1 MKSLSEKIVIKK
13 LISPWRYGLLNFAW
27 LAAVFISFCPVK
39 NLSYADDQAGY
50 PVKDLSLSV
59 GVYHDEPIPNAPA
72 NISQSGT
79 FRSKTKVQYNPNTK
93 ILRFYPRETG
103 VATLMVQNPA
113 TGAVLY
119 EFHLDIK
126 KTDLRRVAREIGN
139 LLNDIEGISIKVLN
153 SKVIVD
159 GQILLP
165 RDMARIHTVVK
176 QYGGAADT
184 LVVLSPIAQRKI
196 AELIE
201 RDINNPEITVRAV
214 NGKFILEGFANDRAE
229 KDRAEIISKTYVP
242 DVVVDTAEADKK
254 ILPRKVDVVINLI
267 KIKPAPADEP
277 KKIVQM
283 VVHYVELQKD
293 YTKGFRFQWTPD
305 IGDNSSVNFTTGG
318 KSPGGIV
325 STITGTISNLL
336 PKLNWA
342 KEHGHARILQSSS
355 LIVQDGNPG
364 IINSISRIPYQV
376 VNSEGQPSTSFE
388 ETGIRTNITPAILG
402 VRSDSVQLQLNFAVK
417 SLVSYTDQGPLTS
430 SREIQTVIV
439 VRSGQSAAV
448 GGLISNESGTNYNKL
463 PANAS
468 RNPIIS
474 LYASK
479 DFRRS
484 QSQFVVFVTP
494 IIKSSASAGSEKIK
508 RKFRLNN

>member
-1 MKSLSEKIVIKK
+1 MGSV
-13 LISPWRYGLLNFAW
+13 WFC
-27 LAAVFISFCPVK
+27 LALAGVCFSGH
-39 NLSYADDQAGY
+39 SWADDQAGY

-59 GVYHDEPIPNAPA
+59 GIYHDEPIPNAPP
-72 NISQSGT
+72 NITQSGT
-79 FRSKTKVQYNPNTK
+79 FRGKTKVQYNPDTK
-93 ILRFYPRETG
+93 TLRFYPKEKG
-103 VATLMVQNPA
+103 LATLIVQDPA

-119 EFHLDIK
+119 EFHLDIRK
-126 KTDLRRVAREIGN
+126 IDLRNVAREIGS
-139 LLNDIEGISIKVLN
+139 LLRDIEGISIKILN
-153 SKVIVD
+153 SKVVVD

-165 RDMARIHTVVK
+165 KDMARIHSVVK
-176 QYGGAADT
+176 QYGGIADT
-184 LVVLSPIAQRKI
+184 LVVLSPVAQRKI

-267 KIKPAPADEP
+267 KIKPAPAEEP
-277 KKIVQM
+277 KKIVQL

-305 IGDNSSVNFTTGG
+305 IGDGSSLQFTTGG
-318 KSPGGIV
+318 RSPGGVV

-342 KEHGHARILQSSS
+342 KEHGHARVLQSSS

-364 IINSISRIPYQV
+364 IINSISRIPYQI
-376 VNSEGQPSTSFE
+376 VNAQGQPSTAFE
-388 ETGIRTNITPAILG
+388 ETGIRTNITPGILG
-402 VRSDSVQLQLNFAVK
+402 ARSDSVQLQLNFAVK

-430 SREIQTVIV
+430 SREIQTIIV

-448 GGLISNESGTNYNKL
+448 GGLISNDSGTNYNKL
-463 PANAS
+463 PSNAS

-479 DFRRS
+479 DFRRN

-494 IIKSSASAGSEKIK
+494 IIKSSASAGSERIK